1 MWRPRRIA
9 LILLVG
15 ELLIGSGVALGVAV
29 ALKNLETEPLF
40 TTGGQQIV
48 EVSTGTS
55 FAELANQLEQ
65 RGWIEYPRLVSLYGR
80 LSGRAS
86 VVKAGEYAVEPGM
99 TLLHLLDRIVAGAVI
114 QHKLTLIEGWTFR
127 ELLRAV
133 ESHPALRHTLPCEA
147 AVNVVMA
154 QLGYAG
160 EDPEG
165 RFLPETYLF
174 PRGTT
179 DVAFLKRAYVA
190 MQQELEVQWRQRA
203 AGLPLTSPYQALIL
217 ASLVEKET
225 ALPEERRRIAGV
237 FIRRLERGMRL
248 QADPSIIY
256 GLGAHFDGDI
266 RGSDLRE
273 DSPYNTYTRKGLPP
287 TPIALPGRD
296 AIAAVLHPAAGEALY
311 FVARG
316 DGSHKFSATL
326 AAHNQAVRKYVLHE

>member
-15 ELLIGSGVALGVAV
+15 SLLISSGVVLGVAV
-29 ALKNLETEPLF
+29 ALKNLETKPLF
-40 TTGGQQIV
+40 SVGGRQIV
-48 EVSTGTS
+48 EVPVGTS

-65 RGWIEYPRLVSLYGR
+65 RGWIEYPRLLRLYGR

-99 TLLHLLDRIVAGAVI
+99 TLVHLLDRIVAGAVI

-127 ELLRAV
+127 ELLDAV
-133 ESHPALRHTLPCEA
+133 EAHTALCHTLPRA
-147 AVNVVMA
+147 AAAELVMA

-174 PRGTT
+174 PKGTA
-179 DVAFLKRAYVA
+179 DVAFLKRAYLA
-190 MQQELEVQWRQRA
+190 MQQELRAQWNQRA
-203 AGLPLTSPYQALIL
+203 AGLPLKSPYQALIL

-225 ALPEERRRIAGV
+225 ALPEERRRISGV

-266 RGSDLRE
+266 RGRDLRD

-316 DGSHKFSATL
+316 DGSHKFSSTL
-326 AAHNQAVRKYVLHE
+326 AAHNRAVRKYVLHE

>member
-15 ELLIGSGVALGVAV
+15 SLLVGSGVALGVAV

-40 TTGGQQIV
+40 TTAGRQIV
-48 EVSTGTS
+48 EVSVGTS
-55 FAELANQLEQ
+55 FAELANQFEQ
-65 RGWIEYPRLVSLYGR
+65 RGWIEYPRLLSLYSR

-99 TLLHLLDRIVAGAVI
+99 TLLQLLDRIVAGAVI
-114 QHKLTLIEGWTFR
+114 QHRLTLIEGWTFR

-133 ESHPALRHTLPCEA
+133 EANTALRHTLPRA
-147 AVNVVMA
+147 AAADLVMA
-154 QLGYAG
+154 RLGYTG

-179 DVAFLKRAYVA
+179 DIAFLKRAYAA

-203 AGLPLTSPYQALIL
+203 ADLPLTSPYQALIL

-266 RGSDLRE
+266 RGRDLRE
-273 DSPYNTYTRKGLPP
+273 DSPYNTYTRRGLPP